1 MYLQNSN
8 RLYICTYSC
17 SDQLENRFTG
27 LCGRRVHAQ
36 VERSSI
42 KTRQL
47 GCLFK
52 KKKLFYQ
59 FGKKLGEK
67 RPFWA
72 VLPTMTRN
80 FWSVGSVHEWY
91 FQKTIFLF
99 FCHKV
104 KYSIVDDWFQEMVQN
119 FYKVWVYL
127 ENIWTAINIWKLHF
141 LTVFNR
147 EGLAGPR

>member
-52 KKKLFYQ
+52 KKKTILSIR
-59 FGKKLGEK
+59 KKTG
-67 RPFWA
+67 R
-72 VLPTMTRN
+72 
-80 FWSVGSVHEWY
+80 
-91 FQKTIFLF
+91 KTTFL
-99 FCHKV
+99 
-104 KYSIVDDWFQEMVQN
+104 SSSPNND
-119 FYKVWVYL
+119 
-127 ENIWTAINIWKLHF
+127 
-141 LTVFNR
+141 
-147 EGLAGPR
+147 